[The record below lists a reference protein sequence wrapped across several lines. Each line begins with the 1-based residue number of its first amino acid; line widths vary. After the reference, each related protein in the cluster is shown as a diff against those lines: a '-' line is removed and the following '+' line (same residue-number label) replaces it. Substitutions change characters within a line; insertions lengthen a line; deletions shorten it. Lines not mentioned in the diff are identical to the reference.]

1 MSDCG
6 SVVDSTA
13 GSCEAVVETYQMF
26 IDGEWTGGRGGA
38 LLAIVD
44 PASEELVA
52 HVANG
57 GLDDAQAAVDAARR
71 AFDHGPWPR
80 MAALERAA
88 LLRAAATRVRERAD
102 ELARLETLQMG
113 KLLADS
119 LYDMGDVAYSLDYAA
134 GLATSH
140 LGQQTSVMAPPSF
153 GVVVREPVGV
163 VVGITP
169 WNFPLLLGAWKFA
182 SALAAGNVVII
193 KPASVSPLTTIE
205 MARIFDDVGLPRGVF
220 QVVVGPGRSVGDYF
234 CTSPL
239 VDMVTLTGSL
249 EVGVH
254 IMRQAAA
261 TVKKVGLELGGKSP
275 NIVFADADF
284 EAALQ
289 GALFG
294 AFANSGQVC
303 CAGSRLIVERAIY
316 DEFTAALKQRAEAIK
331 VGPGLAPD
339 SEMGPLV
346 SREQLETTEH
356 YVELGLEEGARLL
369 CGGKRIDRKGYYFEP
384 TIFVDVANTM
394 RIAQEEIFGPVLVVI
409 PFETEDEAIALAN
422 DTIFG
427 LAGGVWTKDGAK
439 ALRVAQ
445 AVRAGTIYVNTYN
458 WSPIELPWG
467 GYKQSGLGRELGS
480 FGIDEFTEAKSL
492 IFDTSGQ
499 PLGLYQAT

>member
-1 MSDCG
+1 MTECG
-6 SVVDSTA
+6 SAVESAAGHREATVD
-13 GSCEAVVETYQMF
+13 TYQMF
-26 IDGEWTGGRGGA
+26 IDGEWIGGRGGA
-38 LLAIVD
+38 VLAIVD

-57 GLDDAQAAVDAARR
+57 GLEEAQAAVEAARR
-71 AFDHGPWPR
+71 AFDFGPWPK

-88 LLRAAATRVRERAD
+88 VLRAAAVKVRERAD

-119 LYDMGDVAYSLDYAA
+119 VYDMGDVAYSLEYAA

-140 LGQQTSVMAPPSF
+140 QGRQTSVMTPPSF

-303 CAGSRLIVERAIY
+303 CAGSRLVVERTIY

-331 VGPGLAPD
+331 VGPGLDPD

-346 SREQLETTEH
+346 SRDQLETTEH

-369 CGGKRIDRKGYYFEP
+369 CGGHRIARKGYYFEP
-384 TIFVDVANTM
+384 TIFVDVDNAM

-409 PFETEDEAIALAN
+409 PFDSEDEAIALAN

-458 WSPIELPWG
+458 WSPIELTWG

-499 PLGLYQAT
+499 PLGMYQAT

>member
-1 MSDCG
+1 MSSDQT
-6 SVVDSTA
+6 VDTA
-13 GSCEAVVETYQMF
+13 VAADFYQMF
-26 IDGEWTGGRGGA
+26 IDGEWIGARGGGS
-38 LLAIVD
+38 LAIVD
-44 PASEELVA
+44 PATEELVA
-52 HVANG
+52 HAASG
-57 GLDDAQAAVDAARR
+57 GADEAKAAVEAARR
-71 AFDHGPWPR
+71 AFDEGPWPR
-80 MAALERAA
+80 MTAPERAVV
-88 LLRAAATRVRERAD
+88 LRAAAAEVRERAD

-113 KLLADS
+113 KLLGDS
-119 LYDMGDVAYSLDYAA
+119 LYDMGDVAYCLEYAA
-134 GLATSH
+134 SLATTH
-140 LGQQTSVMAPPSF
+140 QGQQTTTVSPPSF
-153 GVVVREPVGV
+153 GVVVREPIGV

-220 QVVVGPGRSVGDYF
+220 QVVVGPGSKVGDYF

-254 IMRQAAA
+254 IMRQAAG

-289 GALFG
+289 GTLFG

-303 CAGSRLIVERAIY
+303 CAGSRLILERPIY
-316 DEFTAALKQRAEAIK
+316 DEFTAALKQRAQAIK
-331 VGPGLAPD
+331 VGPGLDPS

-346 SREQLETTEH
+346 SRDQLETTEH
-356 YVELGLEEGARLL
+356 YVKLGVEEGARLL
-369 CGGKRIDRKGYYFEP
+369 CGGKRIVRKGYYYEP
-384 TIFVDVANTM
+384 TIFVDVDNSM

-409 PFETEDEAIALAN
+409 PFDSEDEAIATAN
-422 DTIFG
+422 DTIYG

-445 AVRAGTIYVNTYN
+445 AVRAGTMYVNTYN
-458 WSPIELPWG
+458 WSPVELPWG
-467 GYKQSGLGRELGS
+467 GYKQSGVGRELGS
-480 FGIDEFTEAKSL
+480 FGIDEFTEAKSV
-492 IFDTSGQ
+492 IFDTSSQ
-499 PLGLYQAT
+499 PLGLYTSV